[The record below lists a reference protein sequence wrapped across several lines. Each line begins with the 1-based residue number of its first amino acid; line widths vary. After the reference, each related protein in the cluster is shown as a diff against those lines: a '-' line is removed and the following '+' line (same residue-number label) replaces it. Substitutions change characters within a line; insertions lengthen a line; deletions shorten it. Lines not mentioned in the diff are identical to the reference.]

1 MLVPEHHVSEVLLAQ
16 IEMAVDVL
24 RRGGLVA
31 FPTDTLFGLGADAFN
46 ETAVERVFHAKGRAH
61 GMPLPLLLADLED
74 LSQVAQDA
82 PPLAF
87 SLAERFWPGPLTLVV
102 SAAPR
107 VPALVTARGWKV
119 AVRVPDHP
127 VPRELAR
134 RLGAPITGTS
144 ANRSGGPDPRTA
156 EEVRRQLGASVDL
169 ILRGGPEPKGQAST
183 VIDITASP
191 PRLLRE
197 GAVALAVLQEVCGTI
212 IGVTG
217 RVGGGPG

>member
-1 MLVPEHHVSEVLLAQ
+1 VSEVLLAQ

-46 ETAVERVFHAKGRAH
+46 ETAVERVFQAKGRAY
-61 GMPLPLLLADLED
+61 GMPLPLLLAALDD
-74 LSQVAQDA
+74 LSRVAQDA

-87 SLAERFWPGPLTLVV
+87 SLAKRFWPGPLTLVV
-102 SAAPR
+102 AAAPR

-127 VPRELAR
+127 LPRELAR

-183 VIDITASP
+183 VIDLTASP

-197 GAVALAVLQEVCGTI
+197 GAVALAALQQVCGTI
-212 IGVTG
+212 IGVSD